1 KPLAFPLPGGIE
13 VLVRGT
19 DDQLYENRYW
29 AATGWTG
36 FHGLGGAIVTPPTGF
51 YDPAANLIEV
61 IARTISGN
69 LVEFWQYGLGSS
81 GWNSSVMPWLVQDN
95 PLAFS
100 TAGGGIEIFAR
111 NTDNTLAEFWYTPSG
126 GWHGASQGG
135 SVGDSP
141 IGYLYEPGTGR

>member
-1 KPLAFPLPGGIE
+1 DLMHYWYDATGWHTETVGGLIATDPAAFYDPNTRAIEVFAAQAGSRALVEYWKFPGAGWASSVKDGVLNSKPLAFPLPGGIE

-81 GWNSSVMPWLVQDN
+81 
-95 PLAFS
+95 
-100 TAGGGIEIFAR
+100 
-111 NTDNTLAEFWYTPSG
+111 
-126 GWHGASQGG
+126 
-135 SVGDSP
+135 
-141 IGYLYEPGTGR
+141 